1 MRAVLVIVALALGA
15 YLFGRSDTPPAP
27 PPPARA
33 PLEAVAPVPEPVPV
47 PAAVVP
53 VPAAVAQALPAA
65 GPVPQAALQYRGL
78 LIRNARAVWGLDA
91 PVATFAAQVHQE
103 SAWRP
108 DAVSRVGAAGLAQF
122 MPGTSKWIARIDPE
136 LASNEPYNP
145 SWALRALVTYDKWLH
160 ERTPARY
167 SPQDRMWVALRSYNG
182 GLGHWQAEAGR
193 TGLKAPTREQVD
205 AACGAAKRAPVHCK
219 ENLGYPRRIF
229 SLQPRYASWGPG
241 V

>member
-1 MRAVLVIVALALGA
+1 MHLAFNIFLLYLAVALGV
-15 YLFGRSDTPPAP
+15 FGGSADAAAATPAAP
-27 PPPARA
+27 PPAAIVVQP
-33 PLEAVAPVPEPVPV
+33 VAQ
-47 PAAVVP
+47 PAA
-53 VPAAVAQALPAA
+53 PALAA

-78 LIRNARAVWGLDA
+78 LIRNARAVWGMDA

-122 MPGTSKWIARIDPE
+122 MPGTSKWIATIDPE
-136 LASNEPYNP
+136 LASNAPYNP
-145 SWALRALVTYDKWLH
+145 SWALRALVTYDHWLY
-160 ERTPARY
+160 ERAPTRFTP
-167 SPQDRMWVALRSYNG
+167 SDRMWVALRSYNG

-205 AACGAAKRAPVHCK
+205 AACGTAKRAPVHCK
-219 ENLGYPRRIF
+219 ENLGYPHRIF
-229 SLQPRYASWGPG
+229 TLQPRYASWGPG

>member
-1 MRAVLVIVALALGA
+1 MAVMRTLCLVILMCLTLALGA
-15 YLFGRSDTPPAP
+15 CRLGADAPAP
-27 PPPARA
+27 APSPAA
-33 PLEAVAPVPEPVPV
+33 PAAIVAQPAAQPVV
-47 PAAVVP
+47 PA
-53 VPAAVAQALPAA
+53 PAA

-78 LIRNARAVWGLDA
+78 LIRNARAVWGMDA

-122 MPGTSKWIARIDPE
+122 MPGTSKWIATIAPE
-136 LASNEPYNP
+136 LASNEPYSP
-145 SWALRALVTYDKWLH
+145 SWALRALVTYDQWLH
-160 ERTPARY
+160 ARTPTRY
-167 SPQDRMWVALRSYNG
+167 TQRDRMWVALRSYNG
-182 GLGHWQAEAGR
+182 GLGHWQAEGAK

-229 SLQPRYASWGPG
+229 ALQPRYASWGPG

>member
-1 MRAVLVIVALALGA
+1 MHLAFNIFLLYLAVALGV
-15 YLFGRSDTPPAP
+15 FGGSADAAAATPAAP
-27 PPPARA
+27 PPAAIVVQP
-33 PLEAVAPVPEPVPV
+33 VAQ
-47 PAAVVP
+47 PAA
-53 VPAAVAQALPAA
+53 PALAA

-78 LIRNARAVWGLDA
+78 LIRNARAVWGMDA

-108 DAVSRVGAAGLAQF
+108 DAVSHVGAAGLAQF
-122 MPGTSKWIARIDPE
+122 MPGTSTWIATIDPE
-136 LASNEPYNP
+136 LASNAPYNP
-145 SWALRALVTYDKWLH
+145 SWALRALVAYDHWLY

-167 SPQDRMWVALRSYNG
+167 TQRDRMWVALRSYNG

-205 AACGAAKRAPVHCK
+205 AACGTAKRAPVHCK

-229 SLQPRYASWGPG
+229 TLQPRYASWGPG

>member
-1 MRAVLVIVALALGA
+1 MHLAFNIFLLYLAVALGV
-15 YLFGRSDTPPAP
+15 FGGSADAAAATPAAP
-27 PPPARA
+27 PPAA
-33 PLEAVAPVPEPVPV
+33 IVAQ
-47 PAAVVP
+47 PAAQP
-53 VPAAVAQALPAA
+53 LASAPAA

-78 LIRNARAVWGLDA
+78 LIRNARAVWGMDA

-122 MPGTSKWIARIDPE
+122 MPGTSTWIATIDPE
-136 LASNEPYNP
+136 LASNAPYNP
-145 SWALRALVTYDKWLH
+145 SWALRALVAYDHWLY

-167 SPQDRMWVALRSYNG
+167 TQRDRMWVALRSYNG

-205 AACGAAKRAPVHCK
+205 AACGTAKRAPVHCK
-219 ENLGYPRRIF
+219 ENLGYPHRIF
-229 SLQPRYASWGPG
+229 TLQPRYASWGPG

>member
-1 MRAVLVIVALALGA
+1 MHLAFSIFLLYLAVALGV
-15 YLFGRSDTPPAP
+15 FGGSADAAAATPAAP
-27 PPPARA
+27 PPAAIVVQP
-33 PLEAVAPVPEPVPV
+33 VAQ
-47 PAAVVP
+47 PAA
-53 VPAAVAQALPAA
+53 PALAA

-78 LIRNARAVWGLDA
+78 LIRNARAVWGMDA

-122 MPGTSKWIARIDPE
+122 MPGTSTWIATIDPE
-136 LASNEPYNP
+136 LASNAPYNP
-145 SWALRALVTYDKWLH
+145 SWALRALVAYDHWLY

-167 SPQDRMWVALRSYNG
+167 TQRDRMWVALRSYNG

-205 AACGAAKRAPVHCK
+205 AACGTAKRAPVHCK
-219 ENLGYPRRIF
+219 ENLGYPHRIF
-229 SLQPRYASWGPG
+229 TLQPRYASWGPG